1 MSQRMTGSDVAQGL
15 LRLSPSEPEGTENSY
30 YPLGSQKVF
39 RAVAGTL
46 FAALLCLLL
55 YFTGHLRITD
65 ETEHTDLA
73 FKDVAVVRGPGSF
86 LQIPHTPVLNPSQ
99 EDLLL
104 LTWVRPRALPPQGE
118 RQIFLLK
125 YDAEKHS
132 RTGFGLALSRRGDE
146 VRPEVYWRDSE
157 GKGGWYQY
165 TSLAIQPEEWS
176 LFALSF
182 RKGRL
187 LGLHGAVV
195 GDQASAPEFQLLGGY
210 DVGEVAPPA
219 PVSDLFVGAPSESTF
234 RGRIGMVALLRGEEL
249 TEELRPILAE
259 ALRSPGELDLS
270 LFPKVKSDLF
280 ITGGKRDHSPH
291 GHTVNLIRVKSQ

>member
-1 MSQRMTGSDVAQGL
+1 MSQRMTGSDVAHGL
-15 LRLSPSEPEGTENSY
+15 LRLSPSDQEGTENSY
-30 YPLGSQKVF
+30 YPLGSQRIF

-46 FAALLCLLL
+46 FVALLCLLL
-55 YFTGHLRITD
+55 YLSGHLRLNN
-65 ETEHTDLA
+65 ETEPADLA
-73 FKDVAVVRGPGSF
+73 FKEVAVVRGPGSF
-86 LQIPHTPVLNPSQ
+86 LQIPHTPLLNPSN
-99 EDLLL
+99 EDQLL

-146 VRPEVYWRDSE
+146 VRPEVYWRDAE

-165 TSLAIQPEEWS
+165 TSVALQPEEWS

-187 LGLHGAVV
+187 LGLHAGVV
-195 GDQASAPEFQLLGGY
+195 GENTSKAEFQLLGGY
-210 DVGEVAPPA
+210 DVGEVALPA

-234 RGRIGMVALLRGEEL
+234 RGRIGMVALLRGKEL
-249 TEELRPILAE
+249 TEELRPLLTE
-259 ALRSPGELDLS
+259 ALRSPGDLDLS
-270 LFPKVKSDLF
+270 LFPKLKSDLF
-280 ITGGKRDHSPH
+280 ITGGKRDESPH